1 MRTRTTWLS
10 GVLVAF
16 GLGMFTT
23 GLLAQTKTT
32 VDVRNFEVLAVD
44 GNNIVVRDERGTN
57 IYVVPDDFRFKVNGK
72 PMAAKEL
79 KPGMKGEATVTT
91 KTTINPV
98 TVTDVREATV
108 VSTTANSM
116 LVRGSDGVQRRFTQS
131 ELDKRGIEMIKDG
144 RVVRISQ
151 LTPGDQLSATILTRE
166 PPTFEREVDVKVAE
180 AKMAPA
186 PAKAAPAAAP
196 AAPAAAPAAPAAAPA
211 AAPTTVASTTPAPA
225 APSAAPM
232 KSAPPEE
239 SSSWLLWVSILIAL
253 AVIVFVFMRKKS

>member
-1 MRTRTTWLS
+1 M
-10 GVLVAF
+10 
-16 GLGMFTT
+16 
-23 GLLAQTKTT
+23 
-32 VDVRNFEVLAVD
+32 
-44 GNNIVVRDERGTN
+44 
-57 IYVVPDDFRFKVNGK
+57 
-72 PMAAKEL
+72 
-79 KPGMKGEATVTT
+79 
-91 KTTINPV
+91 
-98 TVTDVREATV
+98 
-108 VSTTANSM
+108 SM

-151 LTPGDQLSATILTRE
+151 LNPGDQLSATIITRE

-180 AKMAPA
+180 AKMEPA

-196 AAPAAAPAAPAAAPA
+196 AAPAATPAAPAAAPA

-232 KSAPPEE
+232 KTAPPEE

>member
-10 GVLVAF
+10 AILVAF
-16 GLGMFTT
+16 GLGIFTT
-23 GLLAQTKTT
+23 ASLAQTKTT

-57 IYVVPDDFRFKVNGK
+57 IYIVPDDFRFKVNGK

-108 VSTTANSM
+108 VSTTETSM

-131 ELDKRGIEMIKDG
+131 ELDKRGVEMIKDG

-151 LTPGDQLSATILTRE
+151 LTPGDQLSAQIITRE
-166 PPTFEREVDVKVAE
+166 PPTFERAVDVKVAE
-180 AKMAPA
+180 AKMEPA
-186 PAKAAPAAAP
+186 PAKSTPAATP
-196 AAPAAAPAAPAAAPA
+196 AAPAATPAPATTPA

-232 KSAPPEE
+232 KTAPPEE
-239 SSSWLLWVSILIAL
+239 SSSWLLWVSIFIAL
-253 AVIVFVFMRKKS
+253 AVIAFVFMRKKS

>member
-1 MRTRTTWLS
+1 M
-10 GVLVAF
+10 
-16 GLGMFTT
+16 GMFTT

-108 VSTTANSM
+108 VSTSANSM
-116 LVRGSDGVQRRFTQS
+116 LVC
-131 ELDKRGIEMIKDG
+131 
-144 RVVRISQ
+144 
-151 LTPGDQLSATILTRE
+151 
-166 PPTFEREVDVKVAE
+166 
-180 AKMAPA
+180 
-186 PAKAAPAAAP
+186 
-196 AAPAAAPAAPAAAPA
+196 
-211 AAPTTVASTTPAPA
+211 
-225 APSAAPM
+225 
-232 KSAPPEE
+232 
-239 SSSWLLWVSILIAL
+239 
-253 AVIVFVFMRKKS
+253 

>member
-10 GVLVAF
+10 GVVVAL
-16 GLGMFTT
+16 GLGLFTT
-23 GLLAQTKTT
+23 GALLAQTKTT

-44 GNNIVVRDERGTN
+44 GNNLVVRDERGTN
-57 IYVVPDDFRFKVNGK
+57 VYIVPDDFRFIVNGK

-79 KPGMKGEATVTT
+79 KPGMKGQATVTT

-98 TVTDVREATV
+98 TVTDVREGTV

-131 ELDKRGIEMIKDG
+131 DLDKRGVEIIKDG

-151 LTPGDQLSATILTRE
+151 LNPGDQLSGTIITRDA
-166 PPTFEREVDVKVAE
+166 PTVERAVEVKVAE
-180 AKMAPA
+180 AKMEPA

-196 AAPAAAPAAPAAAPA
+196 ATPAAPAATPA
-211 AAPTTVASTTPAPA
+211 ATPTTVASNTPASA
-225 APSAAPM
+225 APSAAP
-232 KSAPPEE
+232 APPQE
-239 SSSWLLWVSILIAL
+239 SNWLLWVAIFIAL
-253 AVIVFVFMRKKS
+253 ALVAFFVMRKKN

>member
-1 MRTRTTWLS
+1 
-10 GVLVAF
+10 
-16 GLGMFTT
+16 
-23 GLLAQTKTT
+23 
-32 VDVRNFEVLAVD
+32 VLAVD

-57 IYVVPDDFRFKVNGK
+57 MYAVPDDFRFKVNGK

-79 KPGMKGEATVTT
+79 KPGMKGEAVVTT

-98 TVTDVREATV
+98 TVTEVREATV
-108 VSTTANSM
+108 VSATPTSM

-131 ELDKRGIEMIKDG
+131 DLDKRGIEMIKDG

-151 LTPGDQLSATILTRE
+151 LNPGDQLSATIITRE
-166 PPTFEREVDVKVAE
+166 PPTFERQVDVKTAE
-180 AKMAPA
+180 AKMEPD

-196 AAPAAAPAAPAAAPA
+196 AAPAATPAPPAATPA

-232 KSAPPEE
+232 KTAPPEE
-239 SSSWLLWVSILIAL
+239 SSSWLLWVSIFIAL
-253 AVIVFVFMRKKS
+253 AVIAFVFMRKKN